1 LTYWDVAAKLHRM
14 KIYIPAAA
22 LLALTACGSTP
33 PPQNN
38 VQDVAANNMV
48 ADDVTEVQDDSAAA
62 PPSSDVEQRD
72 PATASADNREV
83 ESGRAGANEATNAN

>member
-1 LTYWDVAAKLHRM
+1 M

-33 PPQNN
+33 AQNETANN
-38 VQDVAANNMV
+38 VQDVAANNMI

-62 PPSSDVEQRD
+62 PTSSDVEARD
-72 PATASADNREV
+72 AEARDAANRES
-83 ESGRAGANEATNAN
+83 ESSRREGSGATNAN